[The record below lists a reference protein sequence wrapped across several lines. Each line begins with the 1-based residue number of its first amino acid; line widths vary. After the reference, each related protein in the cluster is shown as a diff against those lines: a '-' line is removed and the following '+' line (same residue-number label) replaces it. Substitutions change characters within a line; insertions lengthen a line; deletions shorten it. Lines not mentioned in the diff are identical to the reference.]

1 MAMNKDEQAKVS
13 PSGRLVCPRCGGEMN
28 RHAEKL
34 DYSADPSSSSFDLVF
49 GAALME
55 FHACPGCKNVLE
67 RAAPS

>member
-1 MAMNKDEQAKVS
+1 MAMNKNEQAKVS

-34 DYSADPSSSSFDLVF
+34 DYGADPSSSSFDLVF

-55 FHACPGCKNVLE
+55 FHTCPGCKNVLE